1 MKRNTR
7 AINALLGQCNAL
19 LGQCNALLGQCT
31 ALLGQC
37 IPCIPHSHSAP
48 ITWCT
53 SLGQFWKIGQFPADH
68 SWLHIFEHMLST
80 EYSSVHTNTQSTESL
95 VFILIVSISW
105 SAPSLPPFCSV
116 VVYTTRTRSVLR
128 HSEQGE
134 IFSKQKNIFLLKFF
148 FILCFFLVVYVY
160 I

>member
-116 VVYTTRTRSVLR
+116 VVYTTRSVLR
-128 HSEQGE
+128 HSKQGE
-134 IFSKQKNIFLLKFF
+134 IFSLIQKIYEKFLFIIFLVLYAQK
-148 FILCFFLVVYVY
+148 YVY